1 MSQKI
6 SEIESRNVL
15 CKKVRTNE
23 IKQLQTKINLWIN
36 TEKKARMTIEEKIL
50 EMFEEKF
57 QMISLDLSKEIEH
70 RKQYLNSL
78 D

>member
-1 MSQKI
+1 
-6 SEIESRNVL
+6 
-15 CKKVRTNE
+15 
-23 IKQLQTKINLWIN
+23 
-36 TEKKARMTIEEKIL
+36 MTIEEKIL